1 MSIIKRLL
9 YPLNRFLAHRR
20 LSKLYQET
28 LNTEGKIIRFGPDDK
43 FILFSDCHRGDNSWK
58 DDYAPNRHL
67 HMHALSFYL
76 QRGFTY
82 IELGDGDELFEI
94 SDFAAIAYAHRDVF
108 YLMREFYC
116 DPPPTDAPA
125 EAQYSPKEQSRLHLL
140 YGNHDIQRR
149 SAQKVKAD
157 YEKFHIEYKDRED
170 DMFPGITIHESLM
183 LQYGHRS
190 VRKNIFLVH
199 GHQGDW
205 FNDHLW
211 WLALVVVRFI
221 WGPLQQ
227 TIGWRDPTMP
237 AKPYNNEKWGVQQR
251 IKEWLAKEKKMLI
264 CGHTHQS
271 YFASPLE
278 PAHYFNAGSCVHP
291 RAITGIEIEDGKI
304 ALIKWEMLPR
314 RADGVLHIEREVLV
328 GPVPIENYQT

>member
-1 MSIIKRLL
+1 L
-9 YPLNRFLAHRR
+9 
-20 LSKLYQET
+20 Q
-28 LNTEGKIIRFGPDDK
+28 FGPEDK
-43 FILFSDCHRGDNSWK
+43 FIFFSDCHRGDNSWK

-76 QRGFTY
+76 QKGFTY

-116 DPPPTDAPA
+116 DPPPADAPA
-125 EAQYSPKEQSRLHLL
+125 EAQYSPKEQSRLHII

-149 SAQKVKAD
+149 SPKRVEAD
-157 YEKFHIEYKDRED
+157 YEKFHIEYKERED
-170 DMFPGITIHESLM
+170 DMFPGIKFHESLM
-183 LQYGHRS
+183 LQYGHQGI
-190 VRKNIFLVH
+190 RKNIFLVH

-205 FNDHLW
+205 FNDYLW
-211 WLALVVVRFI
+211 RLALVVVRFV

-227 TIGWRDPTMP
+227 TVGWRDPTMP
-237 AKPYNNEKWGVQQR
+237 AKPYNNDKWGVQQR
-251 IKEWLAKEKKMLI
+251 IKDWLAKEKKMLI

-278 PAHYFNAGSCVHP
+278 PAHYFNTGSCVHP
-291 RAITGIEIEDGKI
+291 RAVTGIEIEDGKI

-314 RADGVLHIEREVLV
+314 RADGVLNIEREVLV
-328 GPVPIENYQT
+328 GPVPIENYQM